1 MKREYNSDYEEH
13 LTLEEI
19 REMYSL
25 EYDEDVEKF
34 VRKINKLSKGKRIVI
49 YYETSKGVDNNE

>member
-1 MKREYNSDYEEH
+1 MKRDYNSNYEEY

-49 YYETSKGVDNNE
+49 YYETSKRVDNNE

>member
-19 REMYSL
+19 RKMYSL
-25 EYDEDVEKF
+25 EYDEDVQKF
-34 VRKINKLSKGKRIVI
+34 VEKVNRISKGTRIVI
-49 YYETSKGVDNNE
+49 ISKEGDDYDQD

>member
-1 MKREYNSDYEEH
+1 MKRDYNSNYEEY

-34 VRKINKLSKGKRIVI
+34 VRKINLSI
-49 YYETSKGVDNNE
+49 YSWNDYIYIMEKSFLYK

>member
-1 MKREYNSDYEEH
+1 MKREYNSNYEEY

-25 EYDEDVEKF
+25 EYDEDVEKL
-34 VRKINKLSKGKRIVI
+34 NKLSKGKRIVI

>member
-1 MKREYNSDYEEH
+1 MKRDYNSNYEEY

-34 VRKINKLSKGKRIVI
+34 VRKINKLSKGKKNS
-49 YYETSKGVDNNE
+49 YLL